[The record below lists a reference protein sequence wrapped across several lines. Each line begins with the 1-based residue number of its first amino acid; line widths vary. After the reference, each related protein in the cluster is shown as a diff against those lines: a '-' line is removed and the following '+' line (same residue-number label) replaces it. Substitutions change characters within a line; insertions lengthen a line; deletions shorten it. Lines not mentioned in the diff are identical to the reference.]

1 MPPPPAPSRWKWAL
15 VLSIPDGLVGTY
27 FFGFHGLNQLQRLGY
42 VSAETAGAM
51 VAAVILVCLG
61 GLPLGVMGA
70 GLGGLISWPLAK
82 YAAHRWGLIG
92 AIGGRPGRRHWRPAG
107 RRWLS
112 HLCTDLTY
120 QLLQRASDKRTST
133 GWMAIT
139 MA

>member
-42 VSAETAGAM
+42 VSAGTAGAM

-92 AIGGRPGRRHWRPAG
+92 ALLAGVLAGAIGGLLVAAG
-107 RRWLS
+107 FLIFA
-112 HLCTDLTY
+112 L
-120 QLLQRASDKRTST
+120 
-133 GWMAIT
+133 I
-139 MA
+139 